1 MNQRYFTD
9 AVCVIITYDITDKSS
24 LSDTTKWLAMVD
36 NFCPPNTLKVL
47 VGNKTD
53 LFEDRSVTR
62 QEALSFVQ
70 DYELDLWF
78 EISAKDGT
86 EVNEMM
92 QKVAQTISDRAS
104 VMRTA
109 LEEEY
114 QQFRIEADEEDS

>member
-9 AVCVIITYDITDKSS
+9 AVCAIITYDITDKSS